1 MSRLK
6 KIRIGIAL
14 ALVLLV
20 GVGLALIYRSGAWF
34 LLFPS
39 HDYDTTPP
47 ELPADFGAGK
57 SLRVLVF
64 SKTNSFRHEDGI
76 AGARH
81 VLDAIAERRGWALF
95 HSENGALF
103 SAPGLARFDVVVFS
117 NASGDMLSDEQDR
130 AFEAWLSAGGGWV
143 GIHSA
148 GDLSHAEWTWYRENL
163 IGGNFIGHIMGPQ
176 TQRARVVVED
186 GAHPVT
192 QGLPAEFEHEEEWY
206 SWDASPRTLGF
217 HVLLTVDESSY
228 EPSIRIFGSETDIR
242 MGDHPV
248 AWWRCVGS
256 GRALYVTMGH
266 WARAYENLPYA
277 TLLENA
283 LAWAGDRGAC
293 SPGAQGAG
301 GTTGALPPATATDAA
316 ADPGTPPP
324 PTAGPAGEAAA
335 AAAAAARGRASA
347 AAAAAAVTTA
357 TPTVED

>member
-6 KIRIGIAL
+6 KFLIGTAL

-20 GVGLALIYRSGAWF
+20 GAGLAMIHRSGAWF

-39 HDYDTTPP
+39 HQHDTTPP
-47 ELPADFGAGK
+47 ELPADFGAGQ

-76 AGARH
+76 AGARLA
-81 VLDAIAERRGWALF
+81 LDAIAGRRGWALF

-103 SAPGLARFDVVVFS
+103 DAAGLARFDVVVFS

-130 AFEAWLSAGGGWV
+130 AFETWLTAGGGWV

-148 GDLSHAEWTWYRENL
+148 GDLSHADWTWYRENL

-176 TQRARVVVED
+176 TQTARVVVED
-186 GAHPVT
+186 RAHPVT

-228 EPSIRIFGSETDIR
+228 EPSIRIFGSETDLR

-256 GRALYVTMGH
+256 GRALYATMGH
-266 WARAYENLPYA
+266 WARAYENPPYA
-277 TLLENA
+277 QLLENA
-283 LAWAGDRGAC
+283 IAWAGDRAACAPGTAGGAD
-293 SPGAQGAG
+293 AGAG
-301 GTTGALPPATATDAA
+301 LDPTTELDNTSAA
-316 ADPGTPPP
+316 SDPGTPPP

-335 AAAAAARGRASA
+335 AAAAEARGRASA
-347 AAAAAAVTTA
+347 DAKAEEE
-357 TPTVED
+357 P